1 MSGVITTGTFPKL
14 LFPGIRALFGDT
26 YNEYPPEYSYIFES
40 LTSDKNYEEDILV
53 SGTGMAIAKTQGEGI
68 SYSTMRQG
76 YIQRYLNITYALG
89 YIITM
94 EEIQD
99 NLYPKFADFRTKQLA
114 ISGRQTKETIGANIL
129 NRAFSSSYLYGDGVA
144 LCANNHPI
152 TGSTFSNIPTS
163 HVDLSEAA
171 LEDALVA
178 IQNFRNDAGLRKRI
192 IGMKL
197 IVPPALDFEATRI
210 LKNPLR
216 PATAERDINAMY
228 TNGMIPDGYVV
239 NHYLTDPDAW
249 FIQTDC
255 PQGLQFFQRMEPTF
269 DMDNDFDTKNAK
281 FSYIERYSF
290 GATDPRALYGS
301 QGA

>member
-1 MSGVITTGTFPKL
+1 M
-14 LFPGIRALFGDT
+14 
-26 YNEYPPEYSYIFES
+26 
-40 LTSDKNYEEDILV
+40 
-53 SGTGMAIAKTQGEGI
+53 
-68 SYSTMRQG
+68 
-76 YIQRYLNITYALG
+76 
-89 YIITM
+89 
-94 EEIQD
+94 
-99 NLYPKFADFRTKQLA
+99 
-114 ISGRQTKETIGANIL
+114 
-129 NRAFSSSYLYGDGVA
+129 
-144 LCANNHPI
+144 
-152 TGSTFSNIPTS
+152 
-163 HVDLSEAA
+163 
-171 LEDALVA
+171 
-178 IQNFRNDAGLRKRI
+178 
-192 IGMKL
+192 
-197 IVPPALDFEATRI
+197 
-210 LKNPLR
+210 KNPLR

>member
-152 TGSTFSNIPTS
+152 TG
-163 HVDLSEAA
+163 
-171 LEDALVA
+171 
-178 IQNFRNDAGLRKRI
+178 
-192 IGMKL
+192 
-197 IVPPALDFEATRI
+197 
-210 LKNPLR
+210 R
-216 PATAERDINAMY
+216 PS
-228 TNGMIPDGYVV
+228 
-239 NHYLTDPDAW
+239 
-249 FIQTDC
+249 
-255 PQGLQFFQRMEPTF
+255 PTF
-269 DMDNDFDTKNAK
+269 LHPTLTFLRQLLKMLWSPFKTSETMLVFVNA
-281 FSYIERYSF
+281 SLE
-290 GATDPRALYGS
+290 
-301 QGA
+301 